1 MKSILTDFGNFGQI
15 WVIFLANLLVQS
27 LVELLLE
34 LFDCLGLSRSELF
47 SVGQE
52 QIECLGVE
60 DDQGLHLGTMDEILV
75 LLGVEQL
82 STRRIN
88 PDPILIGITT
98 CFSADLFFGGPHD
111 VEVLALLTEVHD
123 DSLATVSLDA
133 VSSGGHDDKMG
144 LIRLC
149 LHSLLQFQ
157 ASLAE
162 FLPGRIVETN
172 YFLLGE
178 RQLNAHIYDFVDV
191 RVTCR

>member
-1 MKSILTDFGNFGQI
+1 MIL
-15 WVIFLANLLVQS
+15 VELLVQS

-34 LFDCLGLSRSELF
+34 PFDCLSLSQSELF
-47 SVGQE
+47 SVSQE
-52 QIECLGVE
+52 LIECLGVE
-60 DDQGLHLGTMDEILV
+60 DDEGLHLGTMDVILV

-82 STRRIN
+82 STRRVN
-88 PDPILIGITT
+88 SDPILVGIFT
-98 CFSADLFFGGPHD
+98 CFSADLFFSGPHD
-111 VEVLALLTEVHD
+111 VEVLAILTEVHD
-123 DSLATVSLDA
+123 DGLAAITLDA
-133 VSSGGHDDKMG
+133 VSSGGHDNKMG

-162 FLPGRIVETN
+162 FLPGRIIESN

-178 RQLNAHIYDFVDV
+178 RQFLAHIYDFVDV